1 MLPTAGTAATSVIVA
16 AGVACAADAG
26 TAFAATAA
34 MRRGVAA
41 SPALPASAAHDKD
54 AIALSI
60 TAAPNIRGATAAI
73 PVAVAVV
80 RSAAAVAA
88 SVKAA
93 AHFGAFTTHEYR
105 KLFSR
110 NHWNDSIDPPAARP
124 LGAGSRQELTAC
136 TACTACTECING
148 KPRHVGRDGERLALA
163 RVIKPLMAGRSN
175 VLRAGCGCSNR
186 RLRSAATREQ
196 CARRANA
203 ERITVKAPT
212 AHLPCSL
219 R

>member
-1 MLPTAGTAATSVIVA
+1 MLLAAGTPPPALLLPPVSPAPPMLA
-16 AGVACAADAG
+16 

-41 SPALPASAAHDKD
+41 SPALLRSAAHDKD

-110 NHWNDSIDPPAARP
+110 SHWNDSIDPPAVRP
-124 LGAGSRQELTAC
+124 LTDGSRQELTAC
-136 TACTACTECING
+136 TACTECING
-148 KPRHVGRDGERLALA
+148 EPRHVGRDGERLALA

-175 VLRAGCGCSNR
+175 VLACW
-186 RLRSAATREQ
+186 LRMLQSAAAIRRTREQ

>member
-93 AHFGAFTTHEYR
+93 ALFGALTTHEYR

-124 LGAGSRQELTAC
+124 LGAGYRQEL

-175 VLRAGCGCSNR
+175 VLRAGCECSSR
-186 RLRSAATREQ
+186 RLRSAARCEQ
-196 CARRANA
+196 CHSDAATNY
-203 ERITVKAPT
+203 
-212 AHLPCSL
+212 
-219 R
+219 